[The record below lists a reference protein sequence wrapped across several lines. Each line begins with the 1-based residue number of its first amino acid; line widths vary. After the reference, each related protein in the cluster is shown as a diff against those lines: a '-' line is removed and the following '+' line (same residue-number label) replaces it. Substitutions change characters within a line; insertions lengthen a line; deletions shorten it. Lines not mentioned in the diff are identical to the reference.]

1 MLGGRPTVAA
11 VVPAHHEEL
20 EVVPELPVPRPPDAQ
35 QRSLLALVVAVLSV
49 MEWNLTNILL
59 FNLSSG

>member
-1 MLGGRPTVAA
+1 MLGGHLAVDAVAV

-35 QRSLLALVVAVLSV
+35 QRSFLFLTLVALPSVL
-49 MEWNLTNILL
+49 ELDN
-59 FNLSSG
+59 

>member
-1 MLGGRPTVAA
+1 MAV

-35 QRSLLALVVAVLSV
+35 QRGFLATLDALLSV
-49 MEWNLTNILL
+49 MEGESNMLDKYLVV
-59 FNLSSG
+59 